1 MYGLKKL
8 FLLTLWLDKFD
19 IIINMINIIICIL
32 NIIIFIVNN
41 VFKNNYYCINFG
53 QTSSYYY

>member
-1 MYGLKKL
+1 MVLKNY
-8 FLLTLWLDKFD
+8 FFLTLWLDKFN

-32 NIIIFIVNN
+32 NIIIIIINN
-41 VFKNNYYCINFG
+41 FFKNNYYYINFG